1 MVNVGFLFQKSIQA
15 FNLKLDREKI
25 VLFQKQHL
33 LHQKFHIPH
42 PALQD
47 FVSNIMIVEA
57 DLNHIKQSVICPFPP
72 TPQNCI
78 YFYINDPVQTQKLGT
93 AAFTKKAPSIIV
105 GPQLTRVNLEMGK
118 NHLMLCVSFHPG
130 GLFRLLGIPMKHFFD
145 EDVDAALLFSDAEI
159 SSINQQ
165 LKEANSWQHMKNIV
179 ELFLIS
185 KIDKLKTLL
194 PFDMA
199 MKELVKS
206 GGTMSMES
214 TASLSCLSLRQFERT
229 CNERIGLSP
238 KLFARLVRFSKAYR
252 LKESQ
257 QQLSWTSIAYSSG
270 YFDQMHL
277 IRDFKEFAGVTPRF
291 LEDELTATPLRL
303 QANIKI

>member
-1 MVNVGFLFQKSIQA
+1 
-15 FNLKLDREKI
+15 
-25 VLFQKQHL
+25 
-33 LHQKFHIPH
+33 
-42 PALQD
+42 
-47 FVSNIMIVEA
+47 MIVEA
-57 DLNHIKQSVICPFPP
+57 DLNHIEQSVVCLFPP

-78 YFYINDPVQTQKLGT
+78 YFYVNDPVQTQKIGT
-93 AAFTKKAPSIIV
+93 TDFIKKAASIIV

-130 GLFRLLGIPMKHFFD
+130 GLYRLLGIPMKHFFD
-145 EDVDAALLFSDAEI
+145 DDVDSALLFSDAEI

-165 LKEANSWQHMKNIV
+165 LKEADSWINMKAIV
-179 ELFLIS
+179 ELFLINKS
-185 KIDKLKTLL
+185 KQLKTLL

-199 MKELVKS
+199 MKELVNS
-206 GGTMSMES
+206 GGTMSMEQ

-270 YFDQMHL
+270 YFDQMHM
-277 IRDFKEFAGVTPRF
+277 IRDFKEFAGVTPR
-291 LEDELTATPLRL
+291 LIEDELTAAPLRL